1 MLLYL
6 KKGMAAFFINMI
18 KYFKLLEGFFRGV
31 TSNEC
36 KTLKIGQSKR
46 GGKTLDVLI
55 KKARRK
61 DPDAFVALMELNM
74 QNMYKVAKAYLNND
88 EDVADAIQDTILSCF
103 EKIGDLKQN
112 KYFKTWMIRI
122 LINKCKDIL
131 RKKKGML
138 LTNEVPEIP
147 VWDQEY
153 SNMEWNEL
161 IKDMDEKY
169 RMVLLLYY
177 LEGFNTREIATILDM
192 NEKTVQTRLA
202 RGRKLFSTEYLK
214 QGGQLHEPTG
224 TRI

>member
-1 MLLYL
+1 
-6 KKGMAAFFINMI
+6 MAAFFINMI
-18 KYFKLLEGFFRGV
+18 KYFKLLEGFFWGV

-138 LTNEVPEIP
+138 LTDEVPEIP

-177 LEGFNTREIATILDM
+177 LEGFNTREIAAILDM

>member
-1 MLLYL
+1 M
-6 KKGMAAFFINMI
+6 
-18 KYFKLLEGFFRGV
+18 
-31 TSNEC
+31 
-36 KTLKIGQSKR
+36 
-46 GGKTLDVLI
+46 DVLI

-61 DPDAFVALMELNM
+61 DPDAFVELMEQNM
-74 QNMYKVAKAYLNND
+74 QNMYKVAKAYLKND

-112 KYFKTWMIRI
+112 KYFKTWVTRI

-138 LTNEVPEIP
+138 FTDEVPEIP

-169 RMVLLLYY
+169 RIVLLLYY
-177 LEGFNTREIATILDM
+177 LEGFNTREIAVILDM

>member
-1 MLLYL
+1 M
-6 KKGMAAFFINMI
+6 
-18 KYFKLLEGFFRGV
+18 
-31 TSNEC
+31 
-36 KTLKIGQSKR
+36 
-46 GGKTLDVLI
+46 DVLI

-112 KYFKTWMIRI
+112 KYFRTWMIRI

-138 LTNEVPEIP
+138 LTDEVPEIP

-177 LEGFNTREIATILDM
+177 LEGFNTREIGAILDM

>member
-1 MLLYL
+1 M
-6 KKGMAAFFINMI
+6 
-18 KYFKLLEGFFRGV
+18 
-31 TSNEC
+31 
-36 KTLKIGQSKR
+36 
-46 GGKTLDVLI
+46 DVLI

-61 DPDAFVALMELNM
+61 DPDAFVELMEQNM
-74 QNMYKVAKAYLNND
+74 QNMYKVAKAYLKND

-112 KYFKTWMIRI
+112 KYFKTWMTRI

-138 LTNEVPEIP
+138 FTDEVPEIP

-169 RMVLLLYY
+169 RIVLLLYY
-177 LEGFNTREIATILDM
+177 LEGFNTREIAVILDM